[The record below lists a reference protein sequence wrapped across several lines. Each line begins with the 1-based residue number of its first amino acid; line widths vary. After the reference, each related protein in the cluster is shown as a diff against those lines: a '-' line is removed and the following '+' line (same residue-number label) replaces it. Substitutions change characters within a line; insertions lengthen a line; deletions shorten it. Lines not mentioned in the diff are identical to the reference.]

1 MKYVLFILFV
11 LPVLCL
17 TSCDQKDSINNNCVE
32 IQQAKIKVDKT
43 SYLVGDDI
51 HLSILHKPG
60 TAYYSWTQ
68 SNQLNAISNSDEIN
82 ISSAEKVHEGW
93 YYVQISYP
101 ECATHFD
108 SVYIT
113 VKNKAVNAPCS
124 PANNTVTFSSIPDI
138 SPATVSWGFNNSW
151 NRKLLGARGA
161 YGYPDFNIYFNTYWD
176 NKEPEDGEYSITDMS
191 STGQYPPYTVY
202 ISSLYSSI
210 FFQASS
216 GKVYVTHVNGKLR
229 ATFCDVPLSGSLGG
243 PSYTTTASGTL
254 TAP

>member
-1 MKYVLFILFV
+1 MKHVLFISFV
-11 LPVLCL
+11 LSAMCL
-17 TSCDQKDSINNNCVE
+17 NSCDKKDSMDNNCAD

-43 SYLVGDDI
+43 SYLVGDEI
-51 HLSILHKPG
+51 HMSILPLPSM
-60 TAYYSWTQ
+60 AYYSWTQ
-68 SNQLNAISNSDEIN
+68 SNHLNAISNDEEVN
-82 ISSAEKVHEGW
+82 IFAAEKADEGW
-93 YYVQISYP
+93 YYVQISNP
-101 ECATHFD
+101 DCTTHFD

-113 VKNKAVNAPCS
+113 VKNKPVTAPCS

-138 SPATVSWGFNNSW
+138 SPATVSWGFNTSW

-202 ISSLYSSI
+202 ISSLYSNI

-216 GKVYVTHVNGKLR
+216 GKIYVTHVNGKLR
-229 ATFCDVPLSGSLGG
+229 ATFCNVPLSGSLGG
-243 PSYTTTASGTL
+243 PSYNTTASGTL